1 MCISQILE
9 YLVFI
14 QNTETGVLL
23 GKACIKYRY
32 KCIENIYIAERIK
45 ENMGT
50 ICMKNNGKLM
60 ISFGFHYKYHKLYH
74 FFTAHEK
81 N

>member
-1 MCISQILE
+1 MHR
-9 YLVFI
+9 
-14 QNTETGVLL
+14 
-23 GKACIKYRY
+23 KY
-32 KCIENIYIAERIK
+32 NIYIAERIK

-60 ISFGFHYKYHKLYH
+60 ISSGFHYKYHKLYH

-81 N
+81 NWYVSLIYSIKEIKKEK